1 MSASRPRP
9 PSSIANTSY
18 YSLDSS
24 TPVPSEFPTPTQSP
38 HLQPSDISQ
47 HTIEPTEHT
56 ITHLDMA
63 DTTAAVED
71 PTPTNTAAPPLPPR
85 SPPRATASAEARPTF
100 PEEKT
105 ASLVAE
111 TTSPEAR
118 STSLEAGPSQ
128 VPPDTDVVEDGP
140 APRYSDEHKPA
151 IPVADMK
158 KAPVH
163 SDTEDSGVVVES
175 PTSPKSEKGV
185 RSAFGLGPGTSGPA
199 PPKDE
204 NETLHQRAATAESGL
219 SQSAVQKITA
229 AERELFVPRHT
240 SRTNSVDVETVKDAK
255 RVSKILKNEQKA
267 EDKSMKRA
275 IKELDKLASVQRQAA
290 KDESAALSAHSK
302 AVKAEH
308 KLNMKYLAA
317 KAAWEKAAADLK
329 SKTEMLESTKEHAR
343 TQTELLQAKTKEVD
357 QQRTQKATDDRERQA
372 KLLAL
377 KNPSGRV
384 TAK

>member
-1 MSASRPRP
+1 MERGAHFYSPSSPTMSFSRPPRP

-38 HLQPSDISQ
+38 NLRPSDISQ
-47 HTIEPTEHT
+47 HTLEPSEHT
-56 ITHLDMA
+56 ITHLDMT
-63 DTTAAVED
+63 DTTTTAVEQ
-71 PTPTNTAAPPLPPR
+71 PTPTNTAPPPLPPR
-85 SPPRATASAEARPTF
+85 SPTRTTASTEARPIS
-100 PEEKT
+100 PAEKMSPPVAAT
-105 ASLVAE
+105 SLPDDRS
-111 TTSPEAR
+111 TSPEAG
-118 STSLEAGPSQ
+118 TSRITPG
-128 VPPDTDVVEDGP
+128 DDIVEDA

-151 IPVADMK
+151 VPVSDMK
-158 KAPVH
+158 KASV
-163 SDTEDSGVVVES
+163 DTDTKDSGVVVES
-175 PTSPKSEKGV
+175 PTSSKSEKGI
-185 RSAFGLGPGTSGPA
+185 RSAFGLGPGASGPA

-204 NETLHQRAATAESGL
+204 NEALHQRAATAESSL
-219 SQSAVQKITA
+219 SQTVVQKITA
-229 AERELFVPRHT
+229 AEL
-240 SRTNSVDVETVKDAK
+240 KDAK

-275 IKELDKLASVQRQAA
+275 IKELDKLASIQRQAS
-290 KDESAALSAHSK
+290 KDESAALSAHNK

-343 TQTELLQAKTKEVD
+343 TQTELLQSKTKEVD
-357 QQRTQKATDDRERQA
+357 QLRTQKATDDRERQA

-377 KNPSGRV
+377 KNPSGKA
-384 TAK
+384 TTK

>member
-1 MSASRPRP
+1 MISASRPPPRP

-38 HLQPSDISQ
+38 NLLPIDVSHHIVDLS
-47 HTIEPTEHT
+47 EHT

-63 DTTAAVED
+63 DTATTVTAD
-71 PTPTNTAAPPLPPR
+71 TPVATAAPALPPR
-85 SPPRATASAEARPTF
+85 SPSRTAASTEARPISPANTQVAVATVS
-100 PEEKT
+100 ETSHKS
-105 ASLVAE
+105 AS
-111 TTSPEAR
+111 S
-118 STSLEAGPSQ
+118 EAGPS
-128 VPPDTDVVEDGP
+128 
-140 APRYSDEHKPA
+140 KPA
-151 IPVADMK
+151 VPVSDMK
-158 KAPVH
+158 KGSV
-163 SDTEDSGVVVES
+163 DTNTKDSAVIVES
-175 PTSPKSEKGV
+175 PSSTKSEKGV
-185 RSAFGLGPGTSGPA
+185 RSAFGMGPGTSGPA

-219 SQSAVQKITA
+219 SQSVVQKITA
-229 AERELFVPRHT
+229 AEL
-240 SRTNSVDVETVKDAK
+240 KDAK

-267 EDKSMKRA
+267 EDRSMKQA
-275 IKELDKLASVQRQAA
+275 IKELDKLASIQRQAS
-290 KDESAALSAHSK
+290 KDESAALSAHNK

-329 SKTEMLESTKEHAR
+329 SKTEMLNSTREHAR

-357 QQRTQKATDDRERQA
+357 QLRTQKATDDRERQA

-377 KNPSGRV
+377 KNPSGKVV
-384 TAK
+384 TK

>member
-1 MSASRPRP
+1 MERGANFYSPASPTMSFSRPPRP

-38 HLQPSDISQ
+38 NLRPSDVSQ
-47 HTIEPTEHT
+47 HTVEASEHT
-56 ITHLDMA
+56 ITHLDMT
-63 DTTAAVED
+63 DTTTTAVEQ
-71 PTPTNTAAPPLPPR
+71 PTPTNIAPPPLPPR
-85 SPPRATASAEARPTF
+85 SPTRTAASTEARPISPAENAAPPAVT
-100 PEEKT
+100 T
-105 ASLVAE
+105 VAE
-111 TTSPEAR
+111 DRPTSPEA
-118 STSLEAGPSQ
+118 GPSKV
-128 VPPDTDVVEDGP
+128 VPDDDIVEDA

-151 IPVADMK
+151 VPVSDMK
-158 KAPVH
+158 KASV
-163 SDTEDSGVVVES
+163 DTDTKDSGVVVES
-175 PTSPKSEKGV
+175 PTSSKSEKGI
-185 RSAFGLGPGTSGPA
+185 RSAFGLGPGASGPA

-204 NETLHQRAATAESGL
+204 NEALHQRAATAESGL
-219 SQSAVQKITA
+219 SQSVVQKITA
-229 AERELFVPRHT
+229 AEL
-240 SRTNSVDVETVKDAK
+240 KDAK

-275 IKELDKLASVQRQAA
+275 IKELDKLASIQRQAS
-290 KDESAALSAHSK
+290 KDESAALSAHNK

-343 TQTELLQAKTKEVD
+343 TQTELLQVKTKEVD
-357 QQRTQKATDDRERQA
+357 QLRTQKATDDRERQA

-377 KNPSGRV
+377 KNPSGKAM
-384 TAK
+384 TK

>member
-1 MSASRPRP
+1 MERGANFYSPTSPMISASRPPPRP

-38 HLQPSDISQ
+38 NLLPIDVSHHIVDLS
-47 HTIEPTEHT
+47 EHT

-63 DTTAAVED
+63 DTA
-71 PTPTNTAAPPLPPR
+71 
-85 SPPRATASAEARPTF
+85 
-100 PEEKT
+100 
-105 ASLVAE
+105 
-111 TTSPEAR
+111 TTSHCCQHR
-118 STSLEAGPSQ
+118 SKANLPANTQVAVATVSETSHKSASSEAGPSK
-128 VPPDTDVVEDGP
+128 VGPEDDSTEDAGP
-140 APRYSDEHKPA
+140 APRYSAEHKPA
-151 IPVADMK
+151 VPVSDMK
-158 KAPVH
+158 KGSV
-163 SDTEDSGVVVES
+163 DTNTKDSAVVVES
-175 PTSPKSEKGV
+175 ASSTKSEKGV
-185 RSAFGLGPGTSGPA
+185 RSAFGMGPGTSGPA

-219 SQSAVQKITA
+219 SQSVVQKITA
-229 AERELFVPRHT
+229 AEL
-240 SRTNSVDVETVKDAK
+240 KDAK

-267 EDKSMKRA
+267 EDRSMKQA
-275 IKELDKLASVQRQAA
+275 IKELDKLASIQRQAS
-290 KDESAALSAHSK
+290 KDESAALSAHNK

-329 SKTEMLESTKEHAR
+329 SKTEMLNSTREHAR

-357 QQRTQKATDDRERQA
+357 QLRTQKATDDRERQA

-377 KNPSGRV
+377 KNPSGKVV
-384 TAK
+384 TK